1 MKGGVGG
8 VERLRLLPEAQ
19 ACSLWWM
26 DGWDKSCIW
35 ANSLKD
41 GSYKRGN
48 KGKERD
54 ILEREAKRRRCI
66 AWREA
71 DLIH

>member
-1 MKGGVGG
+1 MCGGKAPA
-8 VERLRLLPEAQ
+8 EPEAQ

-26 DGWDKSCIW
+26 IGWDKSCIW

-71 DLIH
+71 DLIY